1 MDDRWTPGEDDDAF
15 PRRDQESDG
24 GAAPPPPPAGTRE
37 EAESAQPRNPYVLPT
52 APSERNEQGPPG
64 VPSGAERPY
73 PSGPGAPGRG
83 SDGGIDWKAPPRPSG
98 DSAGSDAP
106 GAGPVGPS
114 AGSPTPP
121 EASPFSES
129 REARPD
135 GAPSPVETGPLPQTH
150 GGESA
155 PSRSGWDAPR
165 DANDPATP
173 SPSASSPPSAPQA
186 PFSPPPGASSGA
198 DHPEPPTDA
207 PGAAESPQAYDPSRG
222 RDVLG
227 GGFSEEARPPFADG
241 PGRHGAPGESPA
253 DRTIPTGA
261 QTGPFPSV
269 GPDTGAEEGLPTGRQ
284 DSAWTGG
291 GDLTGAPFE
300 PSGQPAQEADTS
312 LSRFAPPTDPEPGAA
327 GVDDRA
333 PWATSAFPPQEYGA
347 PAPDASPDSTMPSS
361 DPAGPAGDTFGWQSA
376 PRPADGAPEPS
387 ATIAQGYPPPVPEGG
402 QPHDAHGA
410 YGDGQY
416 GDRDQGAST
425 PPGGFGAAPDGRSYL
440 DETSNPAFPNAER
453 SPFPESD
460 EIPDDPYGAQS
471 APYGGTPAGGD
482 TGPGTQT
489 FAVPP
494 GVPSDVSS
502 GPTPSGPSDP
512 DGPGEGTG
520 GFPPPP
526 APPGRSG
533 APGGPDGPGAPG
545 GPYGPFDEDP
555 EPKKRSRKGLFIGI
569 GAAVLAVVLIGGVTA
584 WFVWGRP
591 AGPEGTADAYAA
603 AWGERDYAAMA
614 AQATGGDAEK
624 LLTGLDENLGVEKA
638 SIEVGE
644 ISEGD
649 GSATAPFTATLSLSS
664 AGDWTYE
671 GELPLV
677 RQDGEWKVDFA
688 PDVVHPEL
696 SDGTTLI
703 RTNVLGERGRILA
716 SDGSRLDTED
726 ASGSIKMLTGSVGAA
741 TAEDVERLGAGYK
754 EGDPVGQG
762 GIQQQYEE
770 RLAGE
775 MSTSIRVAPVGE
787 EEAAAEDPDAPVVA
801 TLEGEPGKDVTTAID
816 PALQDAAA
824 AAVTTE
830 GKPTSLVAVR
840 TTTGEVLAV
849 ANNAAGFNRA
859 LDGQYAPGSSLK
871 IITYESLLENGMTTS
886 DPMNCPKEALGFKNA
901 GDAAYGAQTMSE
913 AFATSCNTALVQ
925 AVVQRLSGEQLAAT
939 AEEFGMNAELN
950 VGIPAR
956 KPSFPQPDGNG
967 LLAAQSIG
975 QGQVI
980 STPLHMAT
988 VPAAIADGSW
998 RSPALVTD
1006 PALEGKPEPEP
1017 IAHAEQIRPMMRAV
1031 VTEGTAKSSGFEG
1044 EVYAKTGSAE
1054 FGTASGEDDEL
1065 ETHAW
1070 VVGYK
1075 GDIAFAAV
1083 VEGGGGGGS
1092 VAGPVAAEFANTF

>member
-98 DSAGSDAP
+98 VP
-106 GAGPVGPS
+106 GAG
-114 AGSPTPP
+114 AGAAGA
-121 EASPFSES
+121 ASSEG
-129 REARPD
+129 PD
-135 GAPSPVETGPLPQTH
+135 GDPGGSDAPSPVETGPLPQTH

-155 PSRSGWDAPR
+155 PSRSDWDAPS
-165 DANDPATP
+165 DANDPVTP
-173 SPSASSPPSAPQA
+173 SPSASSPPSDPQA
-186 PFSPPPGASSGA
+186 SFSPPPGAPSGG

-207 PGAAESPQAYDPSRG
+207 PGATESPQAYDPSRG

-241 PGRHGAPGESPA
+241 PGR
-253 DRTIPTGA
+253 
-261 QTGPFPSV
+261 
-269 GPDTGAEEGLPTGRQ
+269 Q
-284 DSAWTGG
+284 DSPWTGG

-300 PSGQPAQEADTS
+300 PSPQPVQEADTS

-327 GVDDRA
+327 EVGDRA

-361 DPAGPAGDTFGWQSA
+361 GPAGPAGPAGDTFGWQSA
-376 PRPADGAPEPS
+376 PRPADGVSEPS
-387 ATIAQGYPPPVPEGG
+387 ETIAQGYTPPPVPEGG

-410 YGDGQY
+410 YGEGLY

-440 DETSNPAFPNAER
+440 DESSNPAFPNAER

-460 EIPDDPYGAQS
+460 EIPDDTYGAQS

-494 GVPSDVSS
+494 GVPSDASS

-512 DGPGEGTG
+512 GGPGG
-520 GFPPPP
+520 
-526 APPGRSG
+526 
-533 APGGPDGPGAPG
+533 PG

-584 WFVWGRP
+584 WFVRGRP

-614 AQATGGDAEK
+614 AQTTGGDAEK

-677 RQDGEWKVDFA
+677 RQDGEWKVDFT

-703 RTNVLGERGRILA
+703 RANVLGERGRILA

-741 TAEDVERLGAGYK
+741 TAEDVERLGAGYQ

-886 DPMNCPKEALGFKNA
+886 DPMDCPKEALGFKNA

-1006 PALEGKPEPEP
+1006 PALEDKPDPRP

-1031 VTEGTAKSSGFEG
+1031 VTEGTAESSGFEG